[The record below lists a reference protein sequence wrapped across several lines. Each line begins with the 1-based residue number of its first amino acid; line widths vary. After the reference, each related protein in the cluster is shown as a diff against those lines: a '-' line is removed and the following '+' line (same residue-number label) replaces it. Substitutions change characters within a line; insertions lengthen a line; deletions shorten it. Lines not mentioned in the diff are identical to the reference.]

1 MEALA
6 LYLLKVHVGVSLLY
20 AIYYLTVR
28 NELYFQLNRFVL
40 LAVLLLSFTL
50 PLLPSLSIDPQIQS
64 SSTIPKSML
73 GSNISAD
80 PIKGKE
86 IARFD
91 DEIQIKR
98 LSGIVTSL
106 MAFYLCAVVFFFLKF
121 FGQVSNVIALITTS
135 EKVNADDSS
144 YLDPGE
150 NIPAFSFFNHIV
162 INRYQHDDEQLRLII
177 AHERAHV
184 NQLHSVDII
193 AVELASVL
201 LWGNPLVKSL
211 KNTIR
216 MNLEFL
222 ADQQVLKEGFDKKA
236 YQWSI
241 VTPYLQQNAYPLTN
255 LYSSKPKQ
263 RIERMNAKGK
273 PLLNLIKYVF
283 IIPIIA
289 AVYAVVTPFHASA
302 LDKIKTMKLINDHEY
317 HDYLG
322 YYEFERDK
330 GSFVR
335 IMMKDETL
343 IMNTLWNNKKI
354 FFRKQSENGFI
365 NTESAITLAFPRNF
379 EGAVKV
385 LVAFGDDRW
394 TKVQKY
400 VPVKKRSG
408 EGTVISRTSS
418 GGIQVMV
425 YAVEPWANVKNYS
438 VKNTVSSP

>member
-6 LYLLKVHVGVSLLY
+6 LYLLKVHVGISLLY

-28 NELYFQLNRFVL
+28 NELYFRLNRFVL
-40 LAVLLLSFTL
+40 LAILLLSFTL
-50 PLLPSLSIDPQIQS
+50 PLLPSLSIDQEIQNS
-64 SSTIPKSML
+64 SAIIKTMVGDNS
-73 GSNISAD
+73 SAD
-80 PIKGKE
+80 SIKGKE
-86 IARFD
+86 IARYD

-106 MAFYLCAVVFFFLKF
+106 MAFYLCAVVFFLLKF
-121 FGQVSNVIALITTS
+121 FGQVSNVVALIATS
-135 EKVNADDSS
+135 EKVNTDDSS

-150 NIPAFSFFNHIV
+150 NIPAFSFFNYIV
-162 INRYQHDDEQLRLII
+162 INRYQHDDEQLRQII

-184 NQLHSVDII
+184 SQLHSVDII

-222 ADQQVLKEGFDKKA
+222 ADQQVLKELEKSKLKWSQEGFDKKA

-263 RIERMNAKGK
+263 RIERMNAKDK
-273 PLLNLIKYVF
+273 PLLNLIKYAF

-289 AVYAVVTPFHASA
+289 LVYTVVTPFHASA
-302 LDKIKTMKLINDHEY
+302 LDKIKTMKLIDDHEY

-354 FFRKQSENGFI
+354 FFKKQSEKDFI
-365 NTESAITLAFPRNF
+365 NTEGAITLAFPRNF
-379 EGAVKV
+379 EGAVKG

-400 VPVKKRSG
+400 IPVK
-408 EGTVISRTSS
+408 
-418 GGIQVMV
+418 
-425 YAVEPWANVKNYS
+425 
-438 VKNTVSSP
+438 